1 MIVIIIKVEWKIKG
15 LMSKTKM
22 SDVNEQSLY
31 LKDVVVEDTGN
42 ITCVAENLAGRAYQ
56 HLHLIVYGYHHII
69 LKVKYEM

>member
-1 MIVIIIKVEWKIKG
+1 
-15 LMSKTKM
+15 MSKTKM

-56 HLHLIVYGYHHII
+56 HLHLIVNGNHHII
-69 LKVKYEM
+69 LTSLI